1 VFLATPQR
9 EEHKSYT
16 ARPRE
21 TSPDHR
27 SPSQNLFPPYVN
39 NLGATKLAYV
49 PAHGADLLRIVS
61 CVVPA
66 ACIGAKLTEDE
77 TGDAVIG
84 KIHAALS
91 FLALDSA
98 KKPRGSGWGCSM
110 LSTSRWSSTRSLGFM
125 W

>member
-1 VFLATPQR
+1 MFLATPQR

-27 SPSQNLFPPYVN
+27 SPSRNHFPPCVN
-39 NLGATKLAYV
+39 NLGATKLAFV

-91 FLALDSA
+91 FLALSTA
-98 KKPRGSGWGCSM
+98 KKP
-110 LSTSRWSSTRSLGFM
+110 
-125 W
+125 